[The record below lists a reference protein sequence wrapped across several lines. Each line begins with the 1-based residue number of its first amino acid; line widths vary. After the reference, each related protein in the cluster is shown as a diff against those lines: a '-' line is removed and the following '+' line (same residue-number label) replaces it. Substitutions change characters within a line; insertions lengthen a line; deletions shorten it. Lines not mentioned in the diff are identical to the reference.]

1 MCGSLTRIMAKK
13 LAAKLVLR
21 KENPVK
27 LLYRCSCLFIAI
39 GMMCITTAQ
48 AQRILVNDA
57 WIRGIPSSAKT
68 TAAFMT
74 IQNTGAEEIV
84 LESAVCEIAETV
96 QIHTMEQ
103 VGEIMKMREVS
114 ELRIPANGQAILAPK
129 GYHIMLIG
137 LIRPINDGEMIPL
150 SLNFTDRATVTVDA
164 VVKKWGS
171 TPPMS
176 HH

>member
-1 MCGSLTRIMAKK
+1 MKLT
-13 LAAKLVLR
+13 AKLPLR
-21 KENPVK
+21 KEHPVK
-27 LLYRCSCLFIAI
+27 VLYRCFCSFIVVW
-39 GMMCITTAQ
+39 MMLITTAQ
-48 AQRILVNDA
+48 AQSILINDA

-74 IQNTGAEEIV
+74 IQNTGSEEIV
-84 LESAVCEIAETV
+84 LESAVCEIAEIV

-103 VGEIMKMREVS
+103 VGEIMKMKEVS

-137 LIRPINDGEMIPL
+137 LVRPINEGETIPL
-150 SLNFTDRATVTVDA
+150 SLNFTGRATVAVDA